1 MENELLAFLQNKQNY
16 ELKNSLD
23 EEISSLLYSFQRA
36 LDELLDS
43 GECQPIFL
51 RSKLP
56 GKVSKGNN
64 HYGYPYQVLD
74 YSAHLTKE
82 ASFSFRT
89 SIWYGHYF
97 SFALILSGHYVKDI
111 PVDFEK
117 LKFKN
122 YQLTIDPNIWETDFL
137 KQKTISINSLSPSEF
152 EVLKSSTDQMR
163 IFTHFSL
170 NQTGELIRLGIE
182 SFKSLLIQE

>member
-1 MENELLAFLQNKQNY
+1 MENDLLAFLQNKQNY
-16 ELKNSLD
+16 DLKNSLD
-23 EEISSLLYSFQRA
+23 EEITNLLYSFQRT

-43 GECQPIFL
+43 GHHQPLFL

-74 YSAHLTKE
+74 YSAYLSKDT
-82 ASFSFRT
+82 SFSFRT

-97 SFALILSGHYVKDI
+97 SFALILSGHYVNDVS
-111 PVDFEK
+111 VDFES
-117 LKFKN
+117 LRNKN
-122 YQLTIDPNIWETDFL
+122 YKITCDPNIWETDFS
-137 KQKTISINSLSPSEF
+137 KQKTFDINDLSSSEF
-152 EVLKSSTDQMR
+152 EKLKSSANQLR